1 MEIKGVLFD
10 CDGCLLDSEF
20 IYLNSL
26 VEFFD
31 SIGIKTT
38 LEDVVFVV
46 GKPNPVILQD
56 LLAKF
61 NLYDRFTVDE
71 LNDGINKVFDN
82 RFDNAVLT
90 PMPHLID
97 LLKLIKN
104 RDIKVAVVSSS
115 SNSYL
120 VDVMK
125 RIGIS
130 EYVDLLI
137 GREYVTKGKP
147 NPDIYLLAK
156 DKLNLEKE
164 NLIIIEDS
172 VNGIKA
178 GKAADIYTI
187 GYKGSVVKQDTSEAD
202 RQIDD
207 YQEIFELFN

>member
-1 MEIKGVLFD
+1 MDIKGVLFD

-20 IYLNSL
+20 IYLNCL

-71 LNDGINKVFDN
+71 LNDGINEVFDN
-82 RFDNAVLT
+82 KFDNAVLT
-90 PMPHLID
+90 PMPHLIN
-97 LLKLIKN
+97 LLKLIKSK
-104 RDIKVAVVSSS
+104 DIKVAVVSSS